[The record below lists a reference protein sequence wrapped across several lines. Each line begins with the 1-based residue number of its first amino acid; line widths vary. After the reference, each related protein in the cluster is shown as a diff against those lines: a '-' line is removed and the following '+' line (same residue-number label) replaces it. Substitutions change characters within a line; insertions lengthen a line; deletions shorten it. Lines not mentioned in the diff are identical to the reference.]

1 MRHHRQHI
9 ALATTVVIIAAAILL
24 PKIWAIDHRTDFTR
38 PAAVADTVPAVAD
51 GAAAPAPASAPAPAP
66 SAGPEGPVRVLDQA
80 NLFLRYADPYQLYLR
95 SGSAEVIDARD
106 GAVLY
111 SKDDDVQRPI
121 ASLTKL
127 MTAMV
132 LLDARL
138 PMDRLIT
145 IRRVDRDT
153 FRGSSSRLPFGTVL
167 TRYDMLHVALAAS
180 DNRAA
185 AALARTYPGGKAAFV
200 RAMNAKAQSLG
211 MTNTHYVD
219 STGLYNG
226 DVSTAADIA
235 KLVRAAQ
242 SYRLV
247 HKFTT
252 TEMFSVSD
260 RRTGRTIRFRN
271 TDLLVGNP
279 LWRIQLSKTGYT
291 SNAGQC
297 LAMETMIANRPVI
310 IVLMD
315 GWGWEARFADARRV
329 RSWILNTDRR
339 IPDYFHE
346 RLASARS

>member
-1 MRHHRQHI
+1 MKYHKQHI
-9 ALATTVVIIAAAILL
+9 ALATTAVIIVAAILL
-24 PKIWAIDHRTDFTR
+24 PKIWAVEHQTDFTR
-38 PAAVADTVPAVAD
+38 PL
-51 GAAAPAPASAPAPAP
+51 AAAETAP
-66 SAGPEGPVRVLDQA
+66 SATRAASAAVPAAAAASPPATLLNRAD
-80 NLFLRYADPYQLYLR
+80 LFLRYADPYQLYLR

-106 GAVLY
+106 GTVLY
-111 SKDDDVQRPI
+111 AKDDDVQRPI

-132 LLDARL
+132 ILDAHL

-145 IRRVDRDT
+145 IRRADRDT

-167 TRYDMLHVALAAS
+167 TRYDTLHVALAAS

-185 AALARTYPGGKAAFV
+185 AALARTFPGGKAAFV
-200 RAMNAKAQSLG
+200 QAMNAKAQALG
-211 MTNTHYVD
+211 MTNTRYVD

-235 KLVRAAQ
+235 KLIRAAGG
-242 SYRLV
+242 YPLL

-252 TEMFSVSD
+252 TELFSVSN
-260 RRTGRTIRFRN
+260 RRTGHIIRFRN
-271 TDLLVGNP
+271 TDLLVGNRS
-279 LWRIQLSKTGYT
+279 WKIQLSKTGYT

-329 RSWILNTDRR
+329 RRWILSTDRR
-339 IPDYFHE
+339 IPDYFNE